1 MGNRLKEKKWAEA
14 VADKIAEKV
23 SVTAVRN
30 RGKIPYSTTGGV
42 FDDWSGDR
50 IGWWTNGFY
59 AAQLWLL
66 YNAYRKE
73 EYRETAEEIQNK
85 LDAVLMDYLAMD
97 HDAGFRFH
105 ITAVADYKIT
115 GNKKSRDRGI
125 LAAANMAGRYNLAA
139 GLIRAWNDAGDGNT
153 AGLAIIDCMMNLPLL
168 YWASKELKD
177 PRFKHIAI
185 AHADMAQKVFVR
197 ENGSVHHIIEFDPE
211 TGAIIGPRGGQG
223 MQVGSAWTRGQSWA
237 LYGFTLS
244 YLHTG
249 KQEYLETAKK
259 IADYVVSQIPETG
272 FIPVDFDQPKEVP
285 WEDSTAATIIA
296 CGLLELEKLV
306 DGELKDKYY
315 SKALFLLHTL
325 EEKRCNWDNNADHIV
340 EKCSAAYHDNN
351 HDFTSIYG
359 DYYFTEAIL
368 KVAEKDMQMW

>member
-1 MGNRLKEKKWAEA
+1 MQEREQEKKWAEA

-23 SVTAVRN
+23 LVTAVRN
-30 RGKIPYSTTGGV
+30 REKVPYTSQEGV
-42 FDDWSGDR
+42 FDDWSDR
-50 IGWWTNGFY
+50 IGWWTNGFF

-66 YNAYRKE
+66 YHSYRKE
-73 EYRETAEEIQNK
+73 EYRETAERIQNK
-85 LDAVLMDYLAMD
+85 LDAVLLDYLAMD

-115 GNKKSRDRGI
+115 GNKKSRERGI

-168 YWASKELKD
+168 YWAAEELKD

-223 MQVGSAWTRGQSWA
+223 MQVGSSWTRGQSWA

-249 KQEYLETAKK
+249 RQEYLETAKR
-259 IADYVVSQIPETG
+259 IADYVISQIPESG
-272 FIPVDFDQPKEVP
+272 IIPVDFDQPGDVL

-306 DGELKDKYY
+306 EGDFKKTYY
-315 SKALFLLHTL
+315 QSALFLLHTL
-325 EEKRCNWDNNADHIV
+325 EEKRCNWDSNTDPIV
-340 EKCSAAYHDNN
+340 EKCSAAYHDKD
-351 HDFTSIYG
+351 HDFTIIYG
-359 DYYFTEAIL
+359 DYFFTEAIL
-368 KVAEKDMQMW
+368 KVAGKDIMLW

>member
-1 MGNRLKEKKWAEA
+1 MENRMEEKKWAQSI
-14 VADKIAEKV
+14 ADKIAEKV

-30 RGKIPYSTTGGV
+30 KDKVPYMTQNGI
-42 FDDWSGDR
+42 FDDWSDR

-66 YNAYRKE
+66 YNAYRRE

-168 YWASKELKD
+168 YWAAKELKD

-223 MQVGSAWTRGQSWA
+223 MQVGSSWTRGQSWA

-249 KQEYLETAKK
+249 KQEYLETAKR
-259 IADYVVSQIPETG
+259 IADYVVSQIPENG
-272 FIPVDFDQPKEVP
+272 FIPVDFDQPKDVL
-285 WEDSTAATIIA
+285 WEDSTATTIIA

-315 SKALFLLHTL
+315 SNALFLLHTL

-340 EKCSAAYHDNN
+340 EKCSASYHDQN
-351 HDFTSIYG
+351 HDFTIIYG
-359 DYYFTEAIL
+359 DFFFTEAIL
-368 KVAEKDMQMW
+368 KVAEKNMQMW

>member
-1 MGNRLKEKKWAEA
+1 MGTRMEEKIWAQA

-23 SVTAVRN
+23 SITAVRN
-30 RGKIPYSTTGGV
+30 KEKIPYTTTDGA
-42 FDDWSGDR
+42 FDDWSGER
-50 IGWWTNGFY
+50 IGWWTNGFW

-66 YNAYRKE
+66 YHAYQRE
-73 EYRETAEEIQNK
+73 EYRKTAENIQNK
-85 LDAVLMDYLAMD
+85 LDSVFMDYLAMD
-97 HDAGFRFH
+97 LDAGFRFH
-105 ITAVADYKIT
+105 ITAVADYRMT
-115 GNKKSRDRGI
+115 GNKKSRERGI

-168 YWASKELKD
+168 YWAAEELKD

-197 ENGSVHHIIEFDPE
+197 ENGSLHHIIEFDPE
-211 TGAIIGPRGGQG
+211 TGAIIGPKGGQG
-223 MQVGSAWTRGQSWA
+223 MQEGSAWTRGQSWA

-259 IADYVVSQIPETG
+259 VADYVISQIPETG
-272 FIPVDFDQPKEVP
+272 FIPVDFDQPKEVL
-285 WEDSTAATIIA
+285 WEDSTAATIIS

-306 DGELKDKYY
+306 EGELKEKYY
-315 SKALFLLHTL
+315 ESALFLLHTL

-351 HDFTSIYG
+351 HDFTIIYG
-359 DYYFTEAIL
+359 DYFFTEAIL
-368 KVAEKDMQMW
+368 KVAEKDRMMW

>member
-1 MGNRLKEKKWAEA
+1 MNARMEEKKWAQS

-30 RGKIPYSTTGGV
+30 KDKVPYTTQNGI
-42 FDDWSGDR
+42 FDDWSDR

-66 YNAYRKE
+66 YNAYRRE

-115 GNKKSRDRGI
+115 RNKKSRDRGI

-168 YWASKELKD
+168 YWAAKELKD

-223 MQVGSAWTRGQSWA
+223 MQVGSSWTRGQSWA

-272 FIPVDFDQPKEVP
+272 FIPVDFDQPKDVL
-285 WEDSTAATIIA
+285 WEDSTATTIIA

-315 SKALFLLHTL
+315 NNALFLLHTL

-340 EKCSAAYHDNN
+340 EKCSAAYHDQN
-351 HDFTSIYG
+351 HDFTIIYG
-359 DYYFTEAIL
+359 DFFFTEAIL

>member
-1 MGNRLKEKKWAEA
+1 MSTRMEEKKWAQS

-30 RGKIPYSTTGGV
+30 KDKVPYTTQNGI
-42 FDDWSGDR
+42 FDDWSDR
-50 IGWWTNGFY
+50 IGWWTNGFF

-66 YNAYRKE
+66 YHAYKRE
-73 EYRETAEEIQNK
+73 EYRKTAEEIQNK
-85 LDAVLMDYLAMD
+85 LDAVFMDYLAMD

-105 ITAVADYKIT
+105 ITAVADYRIT

-168 YWASKELKD
+168 YWAAKELKD

-259 IADYVVSQIPETG
+259 IADYVVSQIPESG
-272 FIPVDFDQPKEVP
+272 FIPVDFDQPKDVL
-285 WEDSTAATIIA
+285 WEDSTATTIIA

-306 DGELKDKYY
+306 DGDLKDKYY
-315 SKALFLLHTL
+315 NNALFLLHTL

-340 EKCSAAYHDNN
+340 EKCSAAYHDQN
-351 HDFTSIYG
+351 HDFTIIYG
-359 DYYFTEAIL
+359 DFFFTEAIL